1 MADYLGDF
9 VTGETVVLWWNTNA
23 IAGESITRATDG
35 SIRIYKD
42 NSDTQRASSAGIT
55 DTEDADTLTGAHR
68 LVIDLSDNTDSGFYA
83 AGSDYAVV
91 LVAATI
97 DGKTINHALGQFSIE
112 NRAMNTAAAVRAALG
127 MSSANLDTQL
137 STIDSNVDS
146 ILVDTG
152 TTLQA
157 ELDGIQADTEDIQTR
172 LPAALVSGRMDS
184 SVGAMAANTLTA
196 SALASDAVTEMQSG
210 LATASAVA
218 DVPTVAEFEAR
229 TIPSADYFVVTDY
242 TAPDNTGI
250 GDIETKVDALDLV
263 ADAIKVTTDKLDD
276 TLEDDAGTFRFTT
289 NALEQAPTGG
299 SAPSAAT
306 IRAEIDANS
315 TQLAAILA
323 DTSVI
328 GAAGAG
334 LTAVPYNAAWD
345 AEIQSEVT
353 DALNAYDPPTKTE
366 LDSGLAA
373 LNDLSAAEMRTALGL
388 GSANLDTQLA
398 DLPTN
403 AELATALASADDAVL
418 ARLGTPAGAS
428 IAADIA
434 AIEAQT
440 DDIGTNG
447 AGLTAVPW
455 NAAWDAEV
463 QSEVADALGVYDPP
477 TNAEMVARTILA
489 ADYFVTGDYT
499 APDNAGITAIKAVTD
514 LFTFTSGAVD
524 ANVERI
530 NGDAT
535 AAANL
540 AISAATMVSGN
551 AQAGTLSSTQ
561 MSTNLSSSTNDY
573 YTGRTVIFTS
583 GALQYQAAA
592 VEAYNGATK
601 VITFSQRTGAPQ
613 AGDGFILV

>member
-9 VTGETVVLWWNTNA
+9 VAGETVVLWWNTNA

-42 NSDTQRASSAGIT
+42 NSDTQRNTSAGIT
-55 DTEDADTLTGAHR
+55 DTEDADTLTGVHR
-68 LVIDLSDNTDSGFYA
+68 LVIDLSDNTDASFYA
-83 AGSDYAVV
+83 AGSDYTVV

-97 DGKTINHALGQFSIE
+97 DGKVINHALGQFSIE

-137 STIDSNVDS
+137 ADLPTNAELATALASADDAVLAAVATVDSNVDS
-146 ILVDTG
+146 ILVDTV
-152 TTLQA
+152 
-157 ELDGIQADTEDIQTR
+157 DIQSR

-196 SALASDAVTEMQSG
+196 SALATDAVTEIQSG
-210 LATASAVA
+210 LATAAA
-218 DVPTVAEFEAR
+218 LTTVD
-229 TIPSADYFVVTDY
+229 SVVDDILLD
-242 TAPDNTGI
+242 TA
-250 GDIETKVDALDLV
+250 
-263 ADAIKVTTDKLDD
+263 
-276 TLEDDAGTFRFTT
+276 
-289 NALEQAPTGG
+289 
-299 SAPSAAT
+299 
-306 IRAEIDANS
+306 
-315 TQLAAILA
+315 
-323 DTSVI
+323 VI

-334 LTAVPYNAAWD
+334 LTAIPYNAAWD

-353 DALNAYDPPTKTE
+353 DALNAYDPPT
-366 LDSGLAA
+366 
-373 LNDLSAAEMRTALGL
+373 
-388 GSANLDTQLA
+388 
-398 DLPTN
+398 N
-403 AELATALASADDAVL
+403 AELTTALAAADDAVL

-434 AIEAQT
+434 AIETQT
-440 DDIGTNG
+440 DDIGANG

-463 QSEVADALGVYDPP
+463 QSEVADALNAYDPP

-499 APDNAGITAIKAVTD
+499 APDNAGITAIGIDVDAVGSLATAIKAVTD

-540 AISAATMVSGN
+540 AISAATMISGT

-561 MSTNLSSSTNDY
+561 MSTNLSSSTNNAY
-573 YTGRTVIFTS
+573 VGRTVIFTS

-613 AGDGFILV
+613 AGDGFVLV